1 MLDLSLERSQTTGR
15 TKILSHCF
23 DTNHE
28 MFFFCFSEWWMK
40 LLQWIFLFGRRTKLK
55 YFGDFGR
62 TKPKSSTMHMAHYD
76 IFFLI
81 KRGRVFN
88 FKNIKKI
95 FLIFYLR
102 VKTIVIDLTFQTR
115 KGG

>member
-1 MLDLSLERSQTTGR
+1 MLDLSLERSQKTWR

-28 MFFFCFSEWWMK
+28 LFFSFSERRMK
-40 LLQWIFLFGRRTKLK
+40 LFQWVFLFGRRTKLK

-62 TKPKSSTMHMAHYD
+62 TKLKSSTMHMAHYD
-76 IFFLI
+76 ILFLI

-88 FKNIKKI
+88 FKNIKDI